1 MRLLDDGRTATV
13 DARRGGSGP
22 RVHTVVVA
30 DDHPIVVSG
39 MGLILAGS
47 RFFQLVG
54 DARTGAEAILRCEQ
68 FRPDVLLLD
77 LRLPDLP
84 APTICDRIKERH
96 PEIAIVILT
105 AHPEEMAVR
114 GCLKAGASA
123 CLFKD
128 VNEQN
133 LLSAL
138 MQVVH
143 GRTVIDPRIAG
154 AMVPR
159 RDPAAG
165 PVGAL
170 TTREHEVLLLIARG
184 LTTQEIGEAL
194 GLSPNTVKSHSRSL
208 FTKLEAHNRVQ
219 ALSIARA
226 RGLL

>member
-1 MRLLDDGRTATV
+1 MSRT
-13 DARRGGSGP
+13 P
-22 RVHTVVVA
+22 YTVVVA
-30 DDHPIVVSG
+30 DDHPIVLSG
-39 MGLILAGS
+39 MRLLLAGS

-54 DARTGAEAILRCEQ
+54 EARTGAEAILRCEQ

-96 PEIAIVILT
+96 PEVAIVILT

-128 VNEQN
+128 VAEQN

-143 GRTVIDPRIAG
+143 GRTVMDPRIAG
-154 AMVPR
+154 AALPR
-159 RDPAAG
+159 RERAAAAD
-165 PVGAL
+165 GAL
-170 TTREHEVLLLIARG
+170 TAREHEVLLLIARG
-184 LTTQEIGEAL
+184 MTTQEIGEAL
-194 GLSPNTVKSHSRSL
+194 GLSPNTVKSHSRAL

-219 ALSIARA
+219 ALAIAKE

>member
-1 MRLLDDGRTATV
+1 MSR
-13 DARRGGSGP
+13 SKP
-22 RVHTVVVA
+22 HTVVVA
-30 DDHPIVVSG
+30 DDHPIVISG
-39 MGLILAGS
+39 MRLLLAGS
-47 RFFQLVG
+47 RFFELVG
-54 DARTGAEAILRCEQ
+54 EARTGSEAILRCEQ

-84 APTICDRIKERH
+84 AATICTRIKERH

-128 VNEQN
+128 VSEQT

-143 GRTVIDPRIAG
+143 GRAVIDPRIAG
-154 AMVPR
+154 AMLPR
-159 RDPAAG
+159 R
-165 PVGAL
+165 GANGVDGTL
-170 TTREHEVLLLIARG
+170 TGREHEVLLLIARG
-184 LTTQEIGEAL
+184 LTTQEIADEI

-208 FTKLEAHNRVQ
+208 FTKLAAHNRVQ
-219 ALSIARA
+219 ALAVA
-226 RGLL
+226 KERGLV